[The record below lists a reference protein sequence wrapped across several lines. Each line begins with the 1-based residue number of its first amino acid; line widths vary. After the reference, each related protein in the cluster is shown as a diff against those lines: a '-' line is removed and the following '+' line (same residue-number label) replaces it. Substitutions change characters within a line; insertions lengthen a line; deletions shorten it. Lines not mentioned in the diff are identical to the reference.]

1 MLQKIT
7 TSLLL
12 FSGYF
17 QTFKSGLYHSLS
29 IATPKPNIHS
39 IVVSL
44 KNIDVVERYGPLRD
58 VFVCQHSLFSEM

>member
-17 QTFKSGLYHSLS
+17 QTCKSGVCHSLS
-29 IATPKPNIHS
+29 IAIPKTNIHS

-44 KNIDVVERYGPLRD
+44 KNLDVVEIDGPLRD
-58 VFVCQHSLFSEM
+58 VSVCQHSLSSEM